1 MKVSPPPL
9 LDSFY
14 RFLETE
20 RGLRPAT
27 LLELEAE
34 TKWDAIDASWK
45 QRRPNWL
52 KELKMIAGEK

>member
-1 MKVSPPPL
+1 

-20 RGLRPAT
+20 RGLRPAI

-34 TKWDAIDASWK
+34 TKWDAVDASWK